1 MNTAYTKH
9 SDTTVNA
16 IKLVLEAIYAASA
29 LLELADDNPDSV
41 ETGIVHVL
49 EDARVELYEAIF
61 ERAKGEDGNQI
72 PSSDDGARILVKA
85 YGNSSDARFIKLA
98 EDDGYL
104 DEISQ

>member
-41 ETGIVHVL
+41 ETGIVHAL

-61 ERAKGEDGNQI
+61 ARAKGEDGELKNDQFENGGL
-72 PSSDDGARILVKA
+72 SVEA

-104 DEISQ
+104 AEIS